1 MKYKYYSTQ
10 RPVGPGT
17 YPEPKENPA
26 RALHNF
32 HEKEFVPE
40 IGRSAWGYVEY
51 DRPLKNEDVSG
62 YELVPAAFF

>member
-26 RALHNF
+26 MILHNF
-32 HEKEFVPE
+32 PEKEFVPE

-51 DRPLKNEDVSG
+51 DRPLKNEDMNG